1 MEFQVKKI
9 DGTDDSKI
17 MVDDAVFGM
26 EPNEAVVH
34 QAVQAELSNMRQGTH
49 SSKSRGKV
57 SGGGR
62 KPFKQKGR
70 GMARAGSTRSP
81 IWRGGGTVFGPEP
94 HTYKKRLPKK
104 MKHVAR
110 RSVLSSKAKDGAI
123 IVLNA
128 VTLDTPKTKM
138 FVDFIKTLGL
148 QGKKLTLLTGA
159 VDDNLFF
166 SARNLPN
173 VIVIPSVE
181 ASTYDLLDNEVL
193 VFDKSGITLINEQ
206 LSVKN

>member
-81 IWRGGGTVFGPEP
+81 IWRGGGTVLVQN
-94 HTYKKRLPKK
+94 HIHIKSVYQKR
-104 MKHVAR
+104 
-110 RSVLSSKAKDGAI
+110 
-123 IVLNA
+123 
-128 VTLDTPKTKM
+128 
-138 FVDFIKTLGL
+138 
-148 QGKKLTLLTGA
+148 
-159 VDDNLFF
+159 
-166 SARNLPN
+166 
-173 VIVIPSVE
+173 
-181 ASTYDLLDNEVL
+181 
-193 VFDKSGITLINEQ
+193 
-206 LSVKN
+206 